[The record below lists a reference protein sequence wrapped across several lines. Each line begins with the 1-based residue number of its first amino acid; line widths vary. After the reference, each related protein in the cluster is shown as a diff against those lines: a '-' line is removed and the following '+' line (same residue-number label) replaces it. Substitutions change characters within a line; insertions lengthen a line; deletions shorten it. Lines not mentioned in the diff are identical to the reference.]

1 MFCIIVQCNVQCV
14 HFSYFSYY
22 IIDQEQL
29 RQANVTQIDIGF
41 YVVPSQASP
50 AKKFSLI
57 LGEIKV
63 VDNLSTISICF
74 QCLTVFIQVMDTS
87 CLSPLFNFSR
97 ITRLWQE
104 DMKVSYEHKL
114 LSLTFVWSVSNNPSD
129 PIDHCSIYTSTIIED
144 KNPSASSPWQSQ
156 LVFLGRAYGTS
167 FRVKDLNILN
177 CDLNKSTL
185 SLEFRVQPVTV
196 SRLKLGAKESPGLI
210 LQILS

>member
-1 MFCIIVQCNVQCV
+1 
-14 HFSYFSYY
+14 
-22 IIDQEQL
+22 
-29 RQANVTQIDIGF
+29 
-41 YVVPSQASP
+41 
-50 AKKFSLI
+50 
-57 LGEIKV
+57 
-63 VDNLSTISICF
+63 
-74 QCLTVFIQVMDTS
+74 MDTS

-104 DMKVSYEHKL
+104 DMKVSYENKL

-129 PIDHCSIYTSTIIED
+129 PIDHCNIYTSTIIED
-144 KNPSASSPWQSQ
+144 KNPSVSSPWQSQ

-196 SRLKLGAKESPGLI
+196 SRLKLSAKESPGLI

>member
-1 MFCIIVQCNVQCV
+1 
-14 HFSYFSYY
+14 
-22 IIDQEQL
+22 
-29 RQANVTQIDIGF
+29 
-41 YVVPSQASP
+41 
-50 AKKFSLI
+50 
-57 LGEIKV
+57 
-63 VDNLSTISICF
+63 
-74 QCLTVFIQVMDTS
+74 MDTS

-104 DMKVSYEHKL
+104 DMKVSYENKL
-114 LSLTFVWSVSNNPSD
+114 LSLTLVWSVSNNPSD
-129 PIDHCSIYTSTIIED
+129 PIDHCNIYTSTIIED
-144 KNPSASSPWQSQ
+144 KNPSVSSPWQSQ

-196 SRLKLGAKESPGLI
+196 SRLKLSAKESPGLI